1 MQLKRRR
8 EAFTLHPQAHNPPA
22 KPVSPMGRNPCVP
35 HQQGRPKST
44 ARYLQCQVPLPR
56 FPPPAWCQAVGKEE
70 PKSRCRQQNIPEGQ
84 GQASMC
90 YSRLC
95 HRPQRVLA
103 ESKGIPA
110 VGNTAVAA
118 MKRKT
123 QAAEAVGRKQT
134 PPPYRLRSR
143 GKSEAGELIWE
154 PQGA

>member
-35 HQQGRPKST
+35 HQQGHPKST
-44 ARYLQCQVPLPR
+44 ARYLQCQLPLPR
-56 FPPPAWCQAVGKEE
+56 FPRPAWCQAVGKEE
-70 PKSRCRQQNIPEGQ
+70 PKPCCRQQNVPEGQ
-84 GQASMC
+84 GQASRR

-110 VGNTAVAA
+110 VGNAAVAA
-118 MKRKT
+118 MKHKI